1 MRVDQLRPGRSAER
15 DPQRRRVVPSSV
27 AVDQR
32 IQRRRRRL
40 RGLVPVGAR
49 ASMSQMRPG
58 MMPKP
63 SEHAKA
69 AFSKL
74 VPDEPAVATRP
85 MFGNLAAFVNGNMFS
100 GLFGEDLFVRLP
112 EAESAQVK
120 KQGGRDFEPMPGRAM
135 KGYVMVP
142 VAWRKQPDIARRWVT
157 RSLTLARELPAK
169 VPAGKKPAAGK
180 SRKR

>member
-1 MRVDQLRPGRSAER
+1 MRVDQLRPGRCAER
-15 DPQRRRVVPSSV
+15 DPQRRRIVPSSV

-58 MMPKP
+58 MIPKP
-63 SEHAKA
+63 N
-69 AFSKL
+69 
-74 VPDEPAVATRP
+74 EPAVTMRP

-112 EAESAQVK
+112 DDQAAPIR
-120 KQGGRDFEPMPGRAM
+120 KQGGRDFEPMPGHAM
-135 KGYVMVP
+135 KGYVMAP
-142 VAWRKQPDIARRWVT
+142 TNWSA
-157 RSLTLARELPAK
+157 
-169 VPAGKKPAAGK
+169 KPAV
-180 SRKR
+180 